1 MATLL
6 KECLECPAKPVCIRG
21 TCGGRTCREVAKRVE
36 EKLTATNTARDEI
49 AASMRDM
56 ARHIETTDQ
65 NDIADT
71 LWTWAQQL
79 TPIA

>member
-36 EKLTATNTARDEI
+36 EKLTTTNTARATYRLLSDIHHDTKVFLGTELRVRI
-49 AASMRDM
+49 AEWFRD
-56 ARHIETTDQ
+56 
-65 NDIADT
+65 
-71 LWTWAQQL
+71 
-79 TPIA
+79 TPPVA